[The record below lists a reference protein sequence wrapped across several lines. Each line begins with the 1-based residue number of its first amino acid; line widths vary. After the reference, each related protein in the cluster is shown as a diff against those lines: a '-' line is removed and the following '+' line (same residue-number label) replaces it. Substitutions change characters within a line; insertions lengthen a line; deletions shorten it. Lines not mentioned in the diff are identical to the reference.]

1 VFRALIVLIA
11 VALTACSFVNEQVSS
26 RSTGACIRQE
36 CRDPDAKDY
45 TRCEAACRER
55 YQHQR

>member
-1 VFRALIVLIA
+1 VFRGPIVLIA
-11 VALTACSFVNEQVSS
+11 VTLTACSFVNEQVGST
-26 RSTGACIRQE
+26 STGACIRKE